1 MGGLGHKWVGFRGYL
16 GHFLCFGGI
25 LVIFRFW
32 GYFGPFFFCFGG
44 ILVIF
49 KFRGYFGHFLGFG
62 GIFVIFRFR
71 GYFGHLM
78 VLGYFG
84 YFLGWSFS
92 YFLGDLSQRFR

>member
-1 MGGLGHKWVGFRGYL
+1 MGGLGHKWVGFRGYFS
-16 GHFLCFGGI
+16 HFLCFGGI

-32 GYFGPFFFCFGG
+32 GYFGLFFLGG

-49 KFRGYFGHFLGFG
+49 K
-62 GIFVIFRFR
+62 FR